1 MPPTEKIFQNKIYT
15 RYVCFIPAHFLSLNW
30 KQTPFD
36 QSSTSPQNMA
46 VTRWGRM
53 VELFQASCLNQA
65 KAGAGIEKLIVPLEL
80 EINIQRVHGTRELSL

>member
-1 MPPTEKIFQNKIYT
+1 
-15 RYVCFIPAHFLSLNW
+15 
-30 KQTPFD
+30 
-36 QSSTSPQNMA
+36 MA

-80 EINIQRVHGTRELSL
+80 EINIHRVHGTRELSL